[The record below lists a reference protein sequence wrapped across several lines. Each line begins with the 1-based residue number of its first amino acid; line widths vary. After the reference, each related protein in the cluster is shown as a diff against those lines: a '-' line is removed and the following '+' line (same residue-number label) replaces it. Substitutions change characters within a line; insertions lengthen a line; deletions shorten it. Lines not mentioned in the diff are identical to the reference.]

1 MVRHVRLIL
10 TAGGNVFVAL
20 SALFSLGA
28 YTSGEPSGLQYVLL
42 VPAAGLTG
50 IAIAVGFLLGL
61 LSLRR
66 PVAWTNSAL
75 AATALFVAMLP
86 QGSGFGYNGAVL
98 DLSGAV
104 LAAALLPLAAILT
117 VVVVRG
123 LGPLA
128 A

>member
-10 TAGGNVFVAL
+10 TVGGNIFVGL

-28 YTSGEPSGLQYVLL
+28 YTSGDPSGLQYLFL
-42 VPAAGLTG
+42 VPAAGLAG
-50 IAIAVGFLLGL
+50 IAIALGCLLGL
-61 LSLRR
+61 LSLLCAL
-66 PVAWTNSAL
+66 AWTNAAL
-75 AATALFVAMLP
+75 AAAALFVAMLP
-86 QGSGFGYNGAVL
+86 DATGIGYNGAVL